1 MWTPVPPGVVVG
13 LSDRPLLCMSVNP
26 STGEA
31 AIGGSDHGVYTIDAY
46 SGRMTRNLHTARY
59 GHGEWVT
66 CVAHVGP
73 HGGIVSGGM
82 DSKLCL
88 WDRLVARR

>member
-1 MWTPVPPGVVVG
+1 M
-13 LSDRPLLCMSVNP
+13 SDRPLLCMSVNP